1 MGSRK
6 PMKHGQ
12 HGERVTRHDEWDI
25 VANSEGFDETDQMDE
40 MLVDLAAAHP
50 LDIDDEPTVFAQ
62 ALYRMV
68 ASADELVH
76 EKTTLKFVCCCS
88 FTCCKITIQ
97 HVNCRI

>member
-1 MGSRK
+1 
-6 PMKHGQ
+6 
-12 HGERVTRHDEWDI
+12 
-25 VANSEGFDETDQMDE
+25 
-40 MLVDLAAAHP
+40 MLVDLGADYRP
-50 LDIDDEPTVFAQ
+50 NIDDEPIACAQ
-62 ALYRMV
+62 AFYRMV

>member
-1 MGSRK
+1 
-6 PMKHGQ
+6 
-12 HGERVTRHDEWDI
+12 
-25 VANSEGFDETDQMDE
+25 
-40 MLVDLAAAHP
+40 MLVDLGADYRP
-50 LDIDDEPTVFAQ
+50 NIDDEPIAYAQ
-62 ALYRMV
+62 AFYRMV